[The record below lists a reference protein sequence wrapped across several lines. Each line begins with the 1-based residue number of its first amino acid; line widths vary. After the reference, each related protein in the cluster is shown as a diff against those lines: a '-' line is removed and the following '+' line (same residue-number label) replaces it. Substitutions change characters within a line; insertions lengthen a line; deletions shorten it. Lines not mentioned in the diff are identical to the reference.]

1 MRQLGMALAAVIL
14 LFSAS
19 PVFADS
25 ITNTFTGV
33 VASDSTTD
41 LGQFFSGDPTTNLA
55 GNAFSMI
62 FSYTANP
69 GDTLVFNGVGTLS
82 INGQTQTLGDSG
94 DVFLSP
100 VYGTDGVTQI
110 ATDIVFQAFS
120 NAGQALGVDLNVIIP
135 ITQDLSGPLPSMF
148 AGANT
153 FTPNA
158 ANFTDSGTGEN
169 LDLTVQAVNVP
180 EPSTLMLLVA
190 GLIGLGVML
199 RRNAA

>member
-1 MRQLGMALAAVIL
+1 MRQFGIALAAAIL

-19 PVFADS
+19 PVFADG
-25 ITNTFTGV
+25 ITDTFTGV
-33 VASDSTTD
+33 VASTSTTD
-41 LGQFFSGDPTTNLA
+41 LGQFFSSDPTTNLA
-55 GNAFSMI
+55 GDAFSMI
-62 FSYTANP
+62 FTYSANP
-69 GDTLVFNGVGTLS
+69 GDTLVYSAVGTLS
-82 INGQTQTLGDSG
+82 INGQTQTLSDSG

-110 ATDIVFQAFS
+110 ATEIGLQAFS

-148 AGANT
+148 AGPNT
-153 FTPNA
+153 FTNNG
-158 ANFTDSGTGEN
+158 ANFTDSASGEN

-180 EPSTLMLLVA
+180 EPSTLMLLA
-190 GLIGLGVML
+190 TGLIGLGLLL